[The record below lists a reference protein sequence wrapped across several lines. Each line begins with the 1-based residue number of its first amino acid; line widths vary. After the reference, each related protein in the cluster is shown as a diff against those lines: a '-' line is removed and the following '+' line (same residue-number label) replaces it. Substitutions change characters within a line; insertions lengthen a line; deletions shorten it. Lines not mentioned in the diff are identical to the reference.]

1 MGLQGEACLALQAKL
16 KKTAELKVQT
26 IMPLE
31 VRLAINKQSSLK
43 TFSPAP
49 VVLLVS
55 WCQVAE
61 EQQPSIEQ
69 SMVRQINTCVDELEA
84 FIRETLVQLYDRIVG
99 MRQAQRESMRL
110 CFEKECR
117 EYHEALDAE
126 RVARRQARCIDRASR
141 GLELPPQREAIEGSS
156 LRLRQKWY
164 KCPGSVKVRRR
175 KGRTQAQREK
185 RKRMLHAWAA
195 LKDMEVT
202 SNARQHHSRRARSD
216 AQRLLRHD
224 AVLRSGATASKA
236 LEHIEACAVA
246 HHVEASSMQKRR
258 VARRGQRGE
267 KHSRQSRREEAARLL
282 KDDMS
287 SWISGHD

>member
-1 MGLQGEACLALQAKL
+1 MGFKGEACLALQAKL

-26 IMPLE
+26 IVPLE
-31 VRLAINKQSSLK
+31 VRLVISKQSSLK

-69 SMVRQINTCVDELEA
+69 IMVRQINTCVDELEA
-84 FIRETLVQLYDRIVG
+84 FVRETMVQLYDRIIG
-99 MRQAQRESMRL
+99 ERQARRESMRL
-110 CFEKECR
+110 CFEKRCR
-117 EYHEALDAE
+117 EYHEALEAE
-126 RVARRQARCIDRASR
+126 RVARRQARGIDRASR
-141 GLELPPQREAIEGSS
+141 GLELPPQREAVEGSS

-164 KCPGSVKVRRR
+164 KCSGSVKVRRR
-175 KGRTQAQREK
+175 KDRTRAQKEK

-195 LKDMEVT
+195 LNDMKVT
-202 SNARQHHSRRARSD
+202 SNARRHHSRRVRSD
-216 AQRLLRHD
+216 AQRLLKYD
-224 AVLRSGATASKA
+224 AALRSGASASKA

-246 HHVEASSMQKRR
+246 HHVEAPSMQKRR

-267 KHSRQSRREEAARLL
+267 KHSRQGRREEAARLL
-282 KDDMS
+282 KDMS